1 MLAIGA
7 FLFLL
12 VCVFGSYLVSGGS
25 VAPLAEALPFE
36 LWTIGGAAL
45 GSFVMSNSMHD
56 VKHSIAGFGK
66 IVKGAAFG
74 KTDYIEL
81 LSLLYFLVRLASTKG
96 NMAVEPHIEKP
107 LESAAFQKFP
117 RILANKFATAT
128 ICDYL
133 RMVGMNADD
142 PNQIEDVMARE
153 LKKTLNEE
161 LHGAH
166 ALQTMA
172 DGLPALG
179 IVAAVLGVIKT
190 MSHID
195 RPPAVLGGMIA
206 SALTGTFL
214 GVLLAYGMVG
224 PFAGRLKGVV
234 EEEAKYYEVIR
245 AVLVTHLHGNAPQ
258 VSVEFGSQDG
268 AEPAHA
274 ILRGAGGRGQHGA
287 DLTGPALPRSGR
299 GVLASRPIALPHWR
313 PTRGV
318 ASPFTRFAAVRTPC
332 RRGANPPSGSTAWR
346 CGGTVCWC
354 RMMPP
359 SVTRCSAGIFCVAGA
374 SGCASR
380 RGGCSSVPGDT
391 PQIAMTGG
399 VPAGLPPARTGR
411 KLPQYLLQGS
421 VRE

>member
-1 MLAIGA
+1 MLALGA
-7 FLFLL
+7 LIFLL
-12 VCVFGSYLVSGGS
+12 GCVFGSYLVSGGA
-25 VAPLAEALPFE
+25 VAPLAESLPFE
-36 LWTIGGAAL
+36 MWTIGGAAI
-45 GSFVMSNSMHD
+45 GSFLMSNSLHD
-56 VKHSIAGFGK
+56 VKHALGK
-66 IVKGAAFG
+66 FRKILTGAAFA
-74 KTDYIEL
+74 KTDYIDL
-81 LSLLYFLVRLASTKG
+81 LSLLYYLVRLASTKG

-107 LESAAFQKFP
+107 QESAAFQKFP
-117 RILANKFATAT
+117 RILTNKFATET

-195 RPPAVLGGMIA
+195 RPPAVLGAMIA

-224 PFAGRLKGVV
+224 PFASRLKGVV

-258 VSVEFGSQDG
+258 VSVE
-268 AEPAHA
+268 
-274 ILRGAGGRGQHGA
+274 
-287 DLTGPALPRSGR
+287 SGR
-299 GVLASRPIALPHWR
+299 KMVPNQHMPSFEELE
-313 PTRGV
+313 T
-318 ASPFTRFAAVRTPC
+318 AV
-332 RRGANPPSGSTAWR
+332 
-346 CGGTVCWC
+346 
-354 RMMPP
+354 
-359 SVTRCSAGIFCVAGA
+359 
-374 SGCASR
+374 
-380 RGGCSSVPGDT
+380 
-391 PQIAMTGG
+391 
-399 VPAGLPPARTGR
+399 
-411 KLPQYLLQGS
+411 GS
-421 VRE
+421 VQV